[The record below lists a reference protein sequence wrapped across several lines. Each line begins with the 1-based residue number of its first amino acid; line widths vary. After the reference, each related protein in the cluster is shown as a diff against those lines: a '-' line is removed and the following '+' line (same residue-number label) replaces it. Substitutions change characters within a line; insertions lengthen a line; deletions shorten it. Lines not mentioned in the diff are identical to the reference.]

1 MGKPPLSLNG
11 IGWLW
16 SGSVDF
22 PICVGNGHRMRE
34 TLFQLPAKPYSKG
47 AMTMDDEENGRP
59 LTGRAGVPNGTEPDK
74 QSRAEPLIPVAWQP
88 IETAPKDYTEILCFD
103 PSQGVGIV
111 NFEPRAVEPFWNAD

>member
-1 MGKPPLSLNG
+1 
-11 IGWLW
+11 
-16 SGSVDF
+16 
-22 PICVGNGHRMRE
+22 
-34 TLFQLPAKPYSKG
+34 
-47 AMTMDDEENGRP
+47 MDDEENGRP

-111 NFEPRAVEPFWNAD
+111 NFEPRAVEPFWNADVCDLMPGGFAWHPTHWQPLPAPPA